1 MIFAKSTFC
10 GKSAEKV
17 VFGSFS
23 APKYSKNLPL
33 EPLWRHFGLP
43 GVSLGALFS
52 PRGLHRGS
60 LEALQERLGTSQ
72 GHLEAP
78 GVDLGGFLPP
88 KPPKMVTVEGFT
100 MLHRESLQR
109 SSLFR
114 KKWRQL

>member
-1 MIFAKSTFC
+1 MFLPTEIGSFG
-10 GKSAEKV
+10 GKSAEKA
-17 VFGSFS
+17 VFGPFS
-23 APKYSKNLPL
+23 TPKCSKNLPL

-43 GVSLGALFS
+43 GVSLGALLS

-88 KPPKMVTVEGFT
+88 KPPKMVTVVGI
-100 MLHRESLQR
+100 HDAAS
-109 SSLFR
+109 
-114 KKWRQL
+114 

>member
-1 MIFAKSTFC
+1 MIFAKTTFAD
-10 GKSAEKV
+10 KFAKKAI
-17 VFGSFS
+17 FGSFCL
-23 APKYSKNLPL
+23 PKCSKNLPL

-43 GVSLGALFS
+43 GVSLGALLS

-88 KPPKMVTVEGFT
+88 KPPKMVTVVEI
-100 MLHRESLQR
+100 HDAAS
-109 SSLFR
+109 
-114 KKWRQL
+114 